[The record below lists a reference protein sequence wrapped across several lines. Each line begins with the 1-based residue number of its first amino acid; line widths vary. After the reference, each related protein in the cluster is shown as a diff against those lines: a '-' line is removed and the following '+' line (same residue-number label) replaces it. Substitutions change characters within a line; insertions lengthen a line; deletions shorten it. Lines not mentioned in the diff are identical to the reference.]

1 MKYPPLNG
9 GIFILV
15 LRHKGCTVG
24 AFALGGVALVGN
36 NLNFVKRAVVFVC
49 AVIFALSNGA
59 ADRFIGGIAS
69 SASAGI
75 CRVVH
80 NGTSFQNLKM
90 ENVFVFN
97 NIMHSTERMYSI

>member
-1 MKYPPLNG
+1 VLNLLLGSKGSAVGALAFG
-9 GIFILV
+9 GIS
-15 LRHKGCTVG
+15 
-24 AFALGGVALVGN
+24 LVGN
-36 NLNFVKRAVVFVC
+36 YLNFVKRAVVFGV
-49 AVIFALSNGA
+49 AVVFALSNGA

-97 NIMHSTERMYSI
+97 NIMYSRERMYSI